1 MTGKTALYGQNAHA
15 INTKKYQRGSATV
28 EAAIVLPILMIAF
41 ISVLTI
47 IRIAV
52 TYERMQQAVNQVA
65 GQMSQYSYLYT
76 VSGLKEQH
84 DNLNN
89 AIDDAKEELANQ
101 QNVLSTFYN
110 EMQGLT
116 ENVSQI
122 GNNNSNALN
131 MNTIN
136 DLINIASDASS
147 ATEAGEELAQQIENL
162 IIDPMN
168 EIRLIG
174 LALSD
179 TLFGKGK
186 TMLFGSISKSMIKRN
201 LANDMQIDVS
211 HVDESLRIVDG
222 INELDI
228 SCSTFLEDNETIDL
242 IVEYK
247 VKPVP
252 DFIFFPE
259 IRLRNRACVLAW
271 TWGIDKIE
279 HDEPEIGTVDS
290 IWNIDKS
297 KNFTGQHFGRG
308 NKVDKWYAEE
318 LKEGMANAE
327 TTPYHFKTIDLIKY
341 AKENSYGELY
351 TIFSLNPFLPT
362 YQKKSEVLGEI
373 KKNIYKLYE
382 FEKYETKSLLIDVKG
397 LEKKYKRIVYV
408 IIPENTELP
417 EPYRAA
423 FEECTQIAKKL
434 GIELRQAQKYG
445 EYQEAAGNESE

>member
-15 INTKKYQRGSATV
+15 VNTKRCQRGSATV

-41 ISVLTI
+41 ISVLTV
-47 IRIAV
+47 IRVAV
-52 TYERMQQAVNQVA
+52 TYERMQQAINQVA
-65 GQMSQYSYLYT
+65 GQLSQYSYLYA

-89 AIDDAKEELANQ
+89 AIDNAKEELANQ

-110 EMQGLT
+110 EMQSLT
-116 ENVSQI
+116 DNISQI
-122 GNNNSNALN
+122 GNDDSNA
-131 MNTIN
+131 MSINTMN
-136 DLINIASDASS
+136 DLINIASNASS

-162 IIDPMN
+162 ITNPMN

-201 LANDMQIDVS
+201 LAIDMQIDLS
-211 HVDESLRIVDG
+211 HVDERLRIVDG

-228 SCSTFLEDNETIDL
+228 SCSTFLDDNETIDL

-271 TWGIDKIE
+271 TWGVDKIE
-279 HDEPEIGTVDS
+279 HDEPAIGSEDS

-297 KNFTGQHFGRG
+297 NNYTSQNFGRG

-318 LKEGMANAE
+318 LKKGMSNAE

-341 AKENSYGELY
+341 AENGSNGELY

-362 YQKKSEVLGEI
+362 YQKKSGVVGEI
-373 KKNIYKLYE
+373 KKNIFKLNE
-382 FEKYETKSLLIDVKG
+382 FQKYETKSFIIDVQG

-417 EPYRAA
+417 EPYRVA
-423 FEECTQIAKKL
+423 FEECTHIAEKL
-434 GIELRQAQKYG
+434 GIELKQAQKYG
-445 EYQEAAGNESE
+445 EYQEAADNEAE